1 MNNQA
6 GTIDFSVFEQ
16 VDVRVGRITSVEVA
30 EGCRV
35 PAYKLVIDFG
45 GSIAQSLIGRQV
57 LAPKSQKSPLDTVS
71 TTCDSGWVRS
81 RAATDLIKTGVDAA
95 HPPAIAGGTDCVQRK
110 FSTLEA
116 KPRDA
121 GAASAVDVIFSGIRL
136 FFFLSWLNRLDRLA
150 RFLSY

>member
-45 GSIAQSLIGRQV
+45 PQLGTRRSIAQATNYSQQALIGLQILAVVNLEPRQV
-57 LAPKSQKSPLDTVS
+57 GKHISEVLVL
-71 TTCDSGWVRS
+71 
-81 RAATDLIKTGVDAA
+81 GVPTEDKGTALVVPGMEA
-95 HPPAIAGGTDCVQRK
+95 RIGG
-110 FSTLEA
+110 
-116 KPRDA
+116 
-121 GAASAVDVIFSGIRL
+121 RL
-136 FFFLSWLNRLDRLA
+136 F
-150 RFLSY
+150 